1 MLNTLFNLF
10 IWLCQFLVVACGIFG
25 NGMRTLGF
33 PGGSDHKEYD
43 CNAEDPGLIPG
54 SGRFT
59 WRKEWQPTLVFL
71 GLPYW
76 LRW

>member
-1 MLNTLFNLF
+1 MSNECITFDLIMNYWVFHYVH
-10 IWLCQFLVVACGIFG
+10 IWMQVVHHED
-25 NGMRTLGF
+25 F
-33 PGGSDHKEYD
+33 PGGSDHKEYA

-59 WRKEWQPTLVFL
+59 WRKEWQPTLLFL